1 MSKIAKK
8 RVEARKARHNRIRK
22 TLSGSAAKPRLAIRR
37 SIKNIVAQIIDDVNG
52 KSIAQLTTDSK
63 DFQKEFGSLSKTEQS
78 VKLGALIAE
87 KAKSNGVE
95 EVVFDRGGY
104 LYHGRVK
111 AFAESAREAGLKF

>member
-22 TLSGSAAKPRLAIRR
+22 TISGSAAKPRLAIKR
-37 SIKNIVAQIIDDVNG
+37 SIKNIVAQLIDDVNG
-52 KSIAQLTTDSK
+52 KSIAQVTTDSK
-63 DFQKEFGSLSKTEQS
+63 EFQKEFGSLSKTEQS
-78 VKLGALIAE
+78 VKLGTLIAD

-104 LYHGRVK
+104 L
-111 AFAESAREAGLKF
+111 